1 MITAGIA
8 TIPTRKESFLLTIN
22 SIIDQV
28 DRVFVALNGY
38 TEIPQELKDNPKIHC
53 DILDNE
59 LYKDSA
65 KFLHVEE
72 CSRFY
77 LGCDDDLVYPRHYCE
92 YMSNKATQ
100 YNALVSLHGRNFT
113 RPVRGLK
120 RGFTLNYHCLHSYD
134 YDTKLDLCGSGVCC
148 FDTNRLKLSIKDF
161 EIAGM
166 ADVWLARQAWS
177 QKVPIMGIAHKNNF
191 LKYIPPPDQT
201 LWQYWRDDSIQTRI
215 LKEFI
220 K

>member
-8 TIPTRKESFLLTIN
+8 TVPTRKESFILTIN

-38 TEIPQELKDNPKIHC
+38 TEIPQEIKDNPKIHC
-53 DILDNE
+53 DVLDNS
-59 LYKDSA
+59 LRDSA

-72 CSRFY
+72 CNGWYF
-77 LGCDDDLVYPRHYCE
+77 GCDDDLMYNPNHCQYLISKTTE
-92 YMSNKATQ
+92 
-100 YNALVSLHGRNFT
+100 YNALVSLHGRRLT

-148 FDTNRLKLSIKDF
+148 FNTKRLKLSIKDF
-161 EIAGM
+161 ELPGM
-166 ADVWLARQAWS
+166 ADVWLARQAWI
-177 QKVPIMGIAHKNNF
+177 QGVPIMGIAHKNNF
-191 LKYIPPPDQT
+191 LKYMPPPNQT
-201 LWQYWRDDSIQTRI
+201 LWQYWHDDSIQTRI